1 MVFGGCLSDWVA
13 YAFFQIRTG
22 SGSDSETDSNPEPAS
37 PSVDSSK
44 SDSDSNISV
53 GGGSFR
59 DGLEGAGTSPVPVV
73 VRSRWLNR
81 GGSPLPLPC
90 EKGRLCWVGPVGVW
104 REGEVLTEVDET
116 GWSAGGSGRGSE
128 GGGAEDC
135 TLEGAGDGGGGSE
148 GLGPEGKGR
157 FGRG

>member
-1 MVFGGCLSDWVA
+1 MA
-13 YAFFQIRTG
+13 AFRIGLPTPS
-22 SGSDSETDSNPEPAS
+22 SGSEPVPADSETDSDSEPTS

-44 SDSDSNISV
+44 SDSESNISV

-59 DGLEGAGTSPVPVV
+59 DGVGLRAGTSPISLV

-81 GGSPLPLPC
+81 GGSPLPLPG
-90 EKGRLCWVGPVGVW
+90 EKGRLRWVGPARVW
-104 REGEVLTEVDET
+104 REGEVLTGVEEID
-116 GWSAGGSGRGSE
+116 WRARGSGRGSE

-135 TLEGAGDGGGGSE
+135 TLEGADGGGGGSE
-148 GLGPEGKGR
+148 GLSPEGRGG